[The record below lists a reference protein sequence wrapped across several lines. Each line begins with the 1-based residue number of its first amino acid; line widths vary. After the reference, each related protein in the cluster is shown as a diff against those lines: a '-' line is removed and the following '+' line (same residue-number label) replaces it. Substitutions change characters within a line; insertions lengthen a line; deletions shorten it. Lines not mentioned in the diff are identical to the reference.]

1 MAVGQVLIGRKEIP
15 LTVPRPPLLYLQAD
29 AYAHS
34 DANADQSGED
44 EEPRARH
51 ETSRIARHALAFGR
65 RSLSSPCRLPTA
77 TSCPRTVG

>member
-15 LTVPRPPLLYLQAD
+15 LTVPRPPLLDLQAD

-51 ETSRIARHALAFGR
+51 ADRAPCARFRPPQLVI
-65 RSLSSPCRLPTA
+65 PMPTA
-77 TSCPRTVG
+77 YCHQLSYNCTTMS